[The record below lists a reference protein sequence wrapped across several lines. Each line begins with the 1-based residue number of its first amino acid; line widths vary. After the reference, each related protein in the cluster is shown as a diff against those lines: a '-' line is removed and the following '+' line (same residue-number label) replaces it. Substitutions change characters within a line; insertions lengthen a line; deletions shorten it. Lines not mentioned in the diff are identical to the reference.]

1 MAVIIRIWLRN
12 DSEYGLGAA
21 DAALGPRD
29 CIASVVSAV
38 ASLEISLL
46 CEDFMMLHPVAV
58 WYRPSSLVALRPMAI
73 IRLEDGR
80 DV

>member
-1 MAVIIRIWLRN
+1 LSWYRFKVRTAGIAVAVIIRVWLRN

-21 DAALGPRD
+21 DAALEPRD

-46 CEDFMMLHPVAV
+46 
-58 WYRPSSLVALRPMAI
+58 
-73 IRLEDGR
+73 
-80 DV
+80 